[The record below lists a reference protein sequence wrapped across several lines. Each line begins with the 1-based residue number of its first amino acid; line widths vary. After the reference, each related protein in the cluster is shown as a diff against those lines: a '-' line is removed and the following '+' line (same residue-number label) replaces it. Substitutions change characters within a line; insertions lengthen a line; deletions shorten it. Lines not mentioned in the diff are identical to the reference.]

1 MMLNPE
7 KPGNKAILND
17 LGVKALAYLGD
28 AVFELIVREHLV
40 VSTGVSDPGKLNK
53 LAASY
58 VKATE
63 QSRAVSR
70 IEEFLTEEE
79 SAVYRRGRNINGVSV
94 PHSASAVEYRRSTG
108 LETLFAY
115 LYLSGKNERIREL
128 FYRAFPDGTFEDK
141 A

>member
-1 MMLNPE
+1 MLNPE
-7 KPGNKAILND
+7 RPENKAVLNE

-28 AVFELIVREHLV
+28 AVFELVVREHLV

-79 SAVYRRGRNINGVSV
+79 SAVYRRGRNISGVSV

-115 LYLSGKNERIREL
+115 LYLSGENERIREL
-128 FYRAFPDGTFEDK
+128 FAKAFPDVEIK
-141 A
+141 NKV